1 MATVW
6 DPITIGNVEIKNRI
20 AYPPM
25 LSNLC
30 SPDGYATR
38 AMADYYAER
47 ARGGAGMVTVEVH
60 FITRGSRVSRP
71 LEGGVP
77 LIDDDTHIEPLKQVS
92 AAILDN
98 GAAAFAQMAH
108 MGKYGLSGG
117 KKIVPSLE
125 APLGILDVVMGTTVG
140 KEMTQEDIA
149 WVIGEYAQAARRF
162 REAGFQG
169 VMIHGTH
176 GFLPQIFMSPYT
188 NRRTDKYGEDR
199 MLFCDELLAGIKKVA
214 WTTKHQTIE
223 IANISVLNNDYL
235 TRRHEGDSEV
245 VCIDYHLTG
254 E

>member
-38 AMADYYAER
+38 AMANYYAER
-47 ARGGAGMVTVEVH
+47 ARGGVGMVTIEVH

-125 APLGILDVVMGTTVG
+125 APLGMLSKPWLKTSQRLLAALYQTPRTASLYTPVEPGGFQFCDAKTIASGLPLRLGRSISRRWPMMAPSVAVTTNFVAPLLGIRMLKEAPVG
-140 KEMTQEDIA
+140 I
-149 WVIGEYAQAARRF
+149 AARSWLKTDHWLRS
-162 REAGFQG
+162 
-169 VMIHGTH
+169 VSYHSPGTWS
-176 GFLPQIFMSPYT
+176 L
-188 NRRTDKYGEDR
+188 
-199 MLFCDELLAGIKKVA
+199 
-214 WTTKHQTIE
+214 
-223 IANISVLNNDYL
+223 
-235 TRRHEGDSEV
+235 
-245 VCIDYHLTG
+245 
-254 E
+254 